1 MREETSAVML
11 DLNARESQGAER
23 PPERETPERV
33 RAFVS
38 GHRAFFGL
46 IVVLL
51 AQLLLLSV
59 QITRNQKVR
68 LIQVW
73 AVSAVDPFARVL
85 RGAADAATGAW
96 GSYRDLWKSQQQNRE
111 LSIQLVAARTRIQ
124 ELSQQ
129 AQEAHRLRD
138 LLEFKHHLPFPTVAA
153 EVIASSPGDASKAI
167 FIDKGLDA
175 GLTTD
180 LAVVT
185 PAGIVGKTIAVFP
198 HTAQVMLVTD
208 NSSGV
213 ACALDRSRVQGILKG
228 SSLSLSQ
235 IHYVMNEA
243 PVSVGEAVLTSG
255 LDQIYPKGLPI
266 GSVSEVAEGNIYKT
280 IKVKPAATLDRL
292 ETVLV
297 IVKPPS
303 SELQAQNSSSRR

>member
-1 MREETSAVML
+1 ML
-11 DLNARESQGAER
+11 DLTSAESHGAER

-33 RAFVS
+33 QAFVS
-38 GHRAFFGL
+38 SHRAFFVL
-46 IVVLL
+46 LAVLL

-59 QITRNQKVR
+59 QITRNRKVR

-73 AVSAVDPFARVL
+73 AVTAVDPFARVL
-85 RGAADAATGAW
+85 RGTYDAATGAW
-96 GSYRDLWKSQQQNRE
+96 GSYRDLWGTQQQNRE
-111 LSIQLVAARTRIQ
+111 LNLQLVAAHAQIQ
-124 ELSQQ
+124 QLSQQ
-129 AQEAHRLRD
+129 AEESHRLRD
-138 LLEFKHHLPFPTVAA
+138 LLEFKNRLPFQAVAA
-153 EVIASSPGDASKAI
+153 EVIASSPGEASKAI

-175 GLTTD
+175 GLATD

-185 PAGIVGKTIAVFP
+185 PGGIVGKTIAVFP

-213 ACALDRSRVQGILKG
+213 ACALEKSRVQGILKG
-228 SSLSLSQ
+228 ASLSFCQ
-235 IHYVMNEA
+235 VHYVMNEA
-243 PVSVGEAVLTSG
+243 PVSVGEMVLTSG

-280 IKVKPAATLDRL
+280 IKVKPAAALDRL

-297 IVKPPS
+297 VVKPPS
-303 SELQAQNSSSRR
+303 SELQAQNSSTRP

>member
-1 MREETSAVML
+1 MLELRSA
-11 DLNARESQGAER
+11 ESHGAER

-33 RAFVS
+33 QAFVS
-38 GHRAFFGL
+38 SHRAFFVL
-46 IVVLL
+46 VAVLL

-85 RGAADAATGAW
+85 HGTFDTATGAW
-96 GSYRDLWKSQQQNRE
+96 GSYRDLWGTQQQNRE
-111 LSIQLVAARTRIQ
+111 LNLQLVAARSQIQ
-124 ELSQQ
+124 QLAQQ
-129 AQEAHRLRD
+129 AGEAQRLRD
-138 LLEFKHHLPFPTVAA
+138 LLEFKNRLPFPAVAA
-153 EVIASSPGDASKAI
+153 EVIASSPGEASRAI

-185 PAGIVGKTIAVFP
+185 PGGIVGKIIAVFP

-213 ACALDRSRVQGILKG
+213 ACALDKSRVQGILKG
-228 SSLSLSQ
+228 NSLNQCQ

-243 PVSVGEAVLTSG
+243 PVSVGETVLTSG

-266 GSVSEVAEGNIYKT
+266 GSVSEVAEGNIYRT
-280 IKVKPAATLDRL
+280 IKVKPAAALDRL

-297 IVKPPS
+297 VVKPPS
-303 SELQAQNSSSRR
+303 SELQANNTPSRH

>member
-1 MREETSAVML
+1 MLELRSA
-11 DLNARESQGAER
+11 ESHGTER

-33 RAFVS
+33 QAFVS
-38 GHRAFFGL
+38 SHRAFFVL
-46 IVVLL
+46 VAVLL

-85 RGAADAATGAW
+85 HGTFDTATGAW
-96 GSYRDLWKSQQQNRE
+96 GSYRDLWGTQQQNRE
-111 LSIQLVAARTRIQ
+111 LNLQLVAARSQIQ
-124 ELSQQ
+124 QLAQQ
-129 AQEAHRLRD
+129 AGEAQRLRD
-138 LLEFKHHLPFPTVAA
+138 LLEFKNRLPFPAVAA
-153 EVIASSPGDASKAI
+153 EVIASSPGEASRAI

-185 PAGIVGKTIAVFP
+185 PGGIVGKIIAVFP

-213 ACALDRSRVQGILKG
+213 ACALDKSRVQGILKG
-228 SSLSLSQ
+228 NSLNQCQ

-243 PVSVGEAVLTSG
+243 PVSVGETVLTSG

-266 GSVSEVAEGNIYKT
+266 GSVSMVAEGNIYRT
-280 IKVKPAATLDRL
+280 IKVKPSATLDRL

-297 IVKPPS
+297 VVKPPS
-303 SELQAQNSSSRR
+303 AELQANNAPSRH

>member
-1 MREETSAVML
+1 MLELRSAET
-11 DLNARESQGAER
+11 QGAGR

-33 RAFVS
+33 QAFVAS
-38 GHRAFFGL
+38 HRAFFVL
-46 IVVLL
+46 LAVLL

-59 QITRNQKVR
+59 QITRNRKVR

-73 AVSAVDPFARVL
+73 AVAVVDPFARVL
-85 RGAADAATGAW
+85 RGTFDVATGAW
-96 GSYRDLWKSQQQNRE
+96 GSYRDLMGTQQQNRE
-111 LSIQLVAARTRIQ
+111 LNVQLVAARARIHQ
-124 ELSQQ
+124 LSQQ
-129 AQEAHRLRD
+129 AGEAHRLRG
-138 LLEFKHHLPFPTVAA
+138 LLEFKNQLPFQAVAA
-153 EVIASSPGDASKAI
+153 EVIASSPGEASKAI

-185 PAGIVGKTIAVFP
+185 PGGIVGKTIAVFP

-213 ACALDRSRVQGILKG
+213 ACSLDKSRVQGILKG
-228 SSLSLSQ
+228 ASLNLCQ

-243 PVSVGEAVLTSG
+243 PVSVGEMVLTSG

-280 IKVKPAATLDRL
+280 IKVKPAAALDRL

-297 IVKPPS
+297 LVKPPS
-303 SELQAQNSSSRR
+303 SELQAQNSSSRP

>member
-1 MREETSAVML
+1 ML
-11 DLNARESQGAER
+11 EIISHESPPAER

-38 GHRAFFGL
+38 GHRAFFTL
-46 IVVLL
+46 IAVLI

-85 RGAADAATGAW
+85 RGTVNATTGAW

-111 LSIQLVAARTRIQ
+111 LSEQLTAARTQIQ
-124 ELSQQ
+124 QLSQQ
-129 AQEAHRLRD
+129 ADEARRLRD
-138 LLEFKHHLPFPTVAA
+138 LLEFKNHLPFQAVAA
-153 EVIASSPGDASKAI
+153 EVIASSPGEASRAI
-167 FIDKGLDA
+167 FIDKGSDA
-175 GLTTD
+175 GLTPD

-185 PAGIVGKTIAVFP
+185 PSGVVGKIIAVFP

-208 NSSGV
+208 TSSGV
-213 ACALDRSRVQGILKG
+213 ACALDKSRVQGILKG
-228 SSLSLSQ
+228 ASLNLCQ
-235 IHYVMNEA
+235 IQYVMNEA
-243 PVSVGEAVLTSG
+243 PVSAGEMVLTSG

-280 IKVKPAATLDRL
+280 IKVKPAAALDRL

-297 IVKPPS
+297 VVKSPS
-303 SELQAQNSSSRR
+303 GELQANNTPARH

>member
-1 MREETSAVML
+1 ML
-11 DLNARESQGAER
+11 ELRSSESHGAER

-33 RAFVS
+33 QAFVS
-38 GHRAFFGL
+38 SHRAFFVL
-46 IVVLL
+46 LAVLL

-59 QITRNQKVR
+59 QITRNRKVR

-73 AVSAVDPFARVL
+73 AVAVVDPFARAL
-85 RGAADAATGAW
+85 RGTFDTATGAW
-96 GSYRDLWKSQQQNRE
+96 GSYRDLWGTQQQNRE
-111 LSIQLVAARTRIQ
+111 LNLQLVAARARIQ
-124 ELSQQ
+124 QLSQQ
-129 AQEAHRLRD
+129 AEEAHRLRG
-138 LLEFKHHLPFPTVAA
+138 LLEFKNQLPFPAVAA
-153 EVIASSPGDASKAI
+153 EVIASSPGEASKAI

-185 PAGIVGKTIAVFP
+185 PGGIVGKTIAVFP

-213 ACALDRSRVQGILKG
+213 ACTLDKSRVQGILKG
-228 SSLSLSQ
+228 ASLSLCQ

-243 PVSVGEAVLTSG
+243 PVSVGEMVLTSG

-266 GSVSEVAEGNIYKT
+266 GSVSELAEGNIYKT

-297 IVKPPS
+297 LVKPPS
-303 SELQAQNSSSRR
+303 ADLQANNTPSRQ